1 MVSGLSSFAG
11 KSEPEIFCLVD
22 KNALPLWQ
30 TLTASSV
37 TLYFSFLVTLLLPP
51 LSPTQSALL
60 LSVQGLFDLFPRFL
74 GKTQSLSPG
83 HFWHIRSH
91 MYTWHFVTIMTN
103 VHLGKNWQGVLGD
116 GEGDVTFLWMI
127 RRQRMDAVASVIFI
141 DFSTLKYFWK
151 VQVWAHAKLSF
162 VNKLSVINGG
172 TGDFFFEMSRE
183 YDPIFIYAQD
193 LSSKNKRS
201 C

>member
-1 MVSGLSSFAG
+1 MTDTN
-11 KSEPEIFCLVD
+11 CLH
-22 KNALPLWQ
+22 
-30 TLTASSV
+30 
-37 TLYFSFLVTLLLPP
+37 VTLLQFPGQLSSSLPH
-51 LSPTQSALL
+51 SPTQSATPCCV
-60 LSVQGLFDLFPRFL
+60 SVRVFDLFPRFL

-91 MYTWHFVTIMTN
+91 MYTWQFVTIVTN
-103 VHLGKNWQGVLGD
+103 VHLGKNWQGACETGRWRAFYGWFIQTKD
-116 GEGDVTFLWMI
+116 KEW
-127 RRQRMDAVASVIFI
+127 ASEIFI

-151 VQVWAHAKLSF
+151 VQVWADAKLSF
-162 VNKLSVINGG
+162 VNNCQLSRRHRRLFLRNV
-172 TGDFFFEMSRE
+172 RE